1 MSDARLLALVS
12 LSDGAKHG
20 YSIQHD
26 IDTFAGVR
34 LGPGTLYGA
43 LASLERDR
51 LIEALPSQER
61 RRPYRLTDA
70 GRRHLDRQLDELE
83 RIQQRA
89 ASSAV
94 SMIRWLLYL
103 YPAWFRR
110 RYGDELIDIVA
121 RSPHHGRDVV
131 NVLVHAGRM
140 RWESIVTRPW
150 RYVTNAAL
158 AATLFGLGYTIN
170 DLASGVGEIHR
181 HWWSTLA
188 LAAFVF
194 TAAARTAVAIAD
206 ARRQETPAPS

>member
-1 MSDARLLALVS
+1 MSDARLLVLVS

-70 GRRHLDRQLDELE
+70 GRRHLDQQLHELE

-89 ASSAV
+89 AAV
-94 SMIRWLLYL
+94 R
-103 YPAWFRR
+103 PA
-110 RYGDELIDIVA
+110 
-121 RSPHHGRDVV
+121 
-131 NVLVHAGRM
+131 
-140 RWESIVTRPW
+140 
-150 RYVTNAAL
+150 
-158 AATLFGLGYTIN
+158 
-170 DLASGVGEIHR
+170 
-181 HWWSTLA
+181 
-188 LAAFVF
+188 
-194 TAAARTAVAIAD
+194 
-206 ARRQETPAPS
+206 

>member
-1 MSDARLLALVS
+1 VMPSGAASTAAANDVRCGVRSPTASVEHPSDQIALLRRPYYGERIMSDARLLALVS

-89 ASSAV
+89 ARVRSA
-94 SMIRWLLYL
+94 
-103 YPAWFRR
+103 
-110 RYGDELIDIVA
+110 
-121 RSPHHGRDVV
+121 
-131 NVLVHAGRM
+131 
-140 RWESIVTRPW
+140 
-150 RYVTNAAL
+150 
-158 AATLFGLGYTIN
+158 
-170 DLASGVGEIHR
+170 
-181 HWWSTLA
+181 
-188 LAAFVF
+188 
-194 TAAARTAVAIAD
+194 
-206 ARRQETPAPS
+206 